1 MIVKILHGCMKKEHA
16 LFLTCIIDFINA
28 TFYTIKL
35 RTINF
40 RMIIIKPLVKSN
52 IAVRKHKAL
61 LLD

>member
-1 MIVKILHGCMKKEHA
+1 MKKEHA

-52 IAVRKHKAL
+52 IAVRKHKSL